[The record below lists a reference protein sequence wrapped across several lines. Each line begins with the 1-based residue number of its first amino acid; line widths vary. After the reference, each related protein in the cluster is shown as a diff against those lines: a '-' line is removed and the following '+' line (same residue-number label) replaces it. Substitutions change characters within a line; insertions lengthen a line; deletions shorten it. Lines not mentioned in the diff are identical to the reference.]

1 MDVEVTLIQYE
12 DDVVILC
19 KVPNSEIN
27 NVIFIENLLDAI
39 LEKISSLISMDLNA
53 NED

>member
-1 MDVEVTLIQYE
+1 MDIQVTLIQYE
-12 DDVVILC
+12 DDVAILC
-19 KVPNSEIN
+19 KVPSSEIN

-39 LEKISSLISMDLNA
+39 LEKIRDLLFEDLNV